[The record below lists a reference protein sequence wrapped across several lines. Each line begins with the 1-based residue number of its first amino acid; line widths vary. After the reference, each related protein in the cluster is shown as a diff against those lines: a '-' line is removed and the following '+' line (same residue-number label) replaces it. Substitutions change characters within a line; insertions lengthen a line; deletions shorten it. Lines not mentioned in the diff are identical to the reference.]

1 MSPLKLISRPLKRN
15 WSYSYILDDMI
26 AYDYLIL
33 FVYNTVYIHT
43 PVNIPRK
50 SRTECMKVFLYSII
64 TEPMLNGEI
73 KDLCVLYSITNY
85 QQVLYLKR

>member
-1 MSPLKLISRPLKRN
+1 
-15 WSYSYILDDMI
+15 
-26 AYDYLIL
+26 
-33 FVYNTVYIHT
+33 
-43 PVNIPRK
+43 
-50 SRTECMKVFLYSII
+50 MKVFLYSII